1 MIHQQNRINFV
12 DKYNKAGITDYR
24 HNNGKKHVSIDLSL
38 DTNTQRNHNSLIHK
52 QVNQKQHNQW
62 SLIQHQMTLTVIS

>member
-12 DKYNKAGITDYR
+12 DKYNKASITDYR

-38 DTNTQRNHNSLIHK
+38 DTNSQRNHNSLIH
-52 QVNQKQHNQW
+52 
-62 SLIQHQMTLTVIS
+62 